1 MKKIQVISII
11 LLCLIIF
18 SSCNSGG
25 NSDGNAS
32 DNNSVT
38 KEEVGI
44 ALPFSSTDSLNP
56 YVAVTKVNQELSM
69 LLYDPLIKLDDTFSP
84 VYYLADEINID
95 KKRVTVTLKDIRF
108 TDNSQL
114 TAEDVKYSFNQA
126 KKTDNKYKPQ
136 FNNIKTCTIFDQKT
150 VIFDL
155 YKYDPYFVNLLDFP
169 IFKNGTAETKDSN
182 DRTIPPVGCGRYV
195 IDSEN
200 SFRLIPNKSY
210 YNGKTK
216 FDYINLID
224 TPDNE
229 SLSHMVEVSAI
240 DMIYS
245 EFSDNTIPKMN
256 GTQKDVPLTNIVYL
270 GVNPNNHLLLKTE
283 MRVAISSALSRS
295 EIVKSAYFGFA
306 TAATGIFPANWKEA
320 NELQHISSEQN
331 IKQVVAY
338 LEQLGYNSKDT
349 DGYYVAQTGERI
361 TFSLLYNKENISR
374 KLAAELIAQQLKK
387 VGIEIIVTEAESF
400 KEYSEMIQN
409 NDYDIY
415 IGEVKLNKNMDLR
428 DIFLKNVVSGMSETY
443 TSEMISAFYE
453 GNADIS
459 TVISSC
465 VSEMPIIPICNRKGV
480 FVYSNAIED
489 IKVSISDIYAN
500 L

>member
-1 MKKIQVISII
+1 MRYFRVISII
-11 LLCLIIF
+11 LSCLILF
-18 SSCNSGG
+18 SSCNSLIVSDDTTSGG
-25 NSDGNAS
+25 KNT
-32 DNNSVT
+32 SV
-38 KEEVGI
+38 KEIGI
-44 ALPFSSTDSLNP
+44 ALPYSSTDSLNP

-69 LLYDPLIKLDDTFSP
+69 LLYDPLIKLDEAFSP
-84 VYYLADEINID
+84 VYYLADEISID
-95 KKRVTVTLKDIRF
+95 KQRVTVTLKDVRF
-108 TDNSQL
+108 TDNSLL
-114 TAEDVKYSFNQA
+114 TADDVKYSFNQLN
-126 KKTDNKYKPQ
+126 KTENKYKLQ
-136 FNNIKTCTIFDQKT
+136 LSNIKSCSIFDQKT
-150 VIFDL
+150 IVFDL
-155 YKYDPYFVNLLDFP
+155 YKYDPYFINLLDFP

-182 DRTIPPVGCGRYV
+182 DRTIPPIGCGRYV

-200 SFRLIPNKSY
+200 SYRLIPNKDY

-245 EFSDNTIPKMN
+245 EFSDSTIPKMS
-256 GTQKDVPLTNIVYL
+256 GTQNAVPLTNIVYL
-270 GVNPNNHLLLKTE
+270 GINPNNYLLSKTE
-283 MRVAISSALSRS
+283 MRVAISSALSRD

-320 NELQHISSEQN
+320 AELQHISSEQN

-349 DGYYVAQTGERI
+349 DGYYVAQSGERI

-374 KLAAELIAQQLKK
+374 KYAAGLIVQQLKK

-400 KEYSEMIQN
+400 EEYSQRLEN
-409 NDYDIY
+409 NNYDIY
-415 IGEVKLNKNMDLR
+415 IGEIKLAKNMDLR
-428 DIFLKNVVSGMSETY
+428 DVFSKNVISGINESY
-443 TSEMISAFYE
+443 T
-453 GNADIS
+453 
-459 TVISSC
+459 
-465 VSEMPIIPICNRKGV
+465 SEMPIIPICNRKGV
-480 FVYSNAIED
+480 SIYSDSIKD
-489 IKVSISDIYAN
+489 INVSISDIYTD

>member
-1 MKKIQVISII
+1 MKKIWLISII
-11 LLCLIIF
+11 LSCAIIF
-18 SSCNSGG
+18 SSCGSGGSPNQTPSDTNSGER
-25 NSDGNAS
+25 
-32 DNNSVT
+32 
-38 KEEVGI
+38 EEIGI

-56 YVAVTKVNQELSM
+56 YIAVTKVNQELSM

-84 VYYLADEINID
+84 VYYLADEISID
-95 KKRVTVTLKDIRF
+95 KQRVTVTLKAVRF
-108 TDNSQL
+108 TDNTLL
-114 TAEDVKYSFNQA
+114 TADDVKYSFNQA

-136 FNNIKTCTIFDQKT
+136 FDNIKTCSIYDQKT
-150 VIFDL
+150 IIFDL

-182 DRTIPPVGCGRYV
+182 DRTIPPIGCGRYV

-210 YNGKTK
+210 YNGKAK

-229 SLSHMVEVSAI
+229 SLSHMVEVNAI

-256 GTQKDVPLTNIVYL
+256 GTQKSIPLTNIVYL
-270 GVNPNNHLLLKTE
+270 GMNPNNPLLSKTE
-283 MRVAISSALSRS
+283 MRVAISAALSRA
-295 EIVKSAYFGFA
+295 EIVKSAYFSFA
-306 TAATGIFPANWKEA
+306 SAATGIFPANWKEA

-374 KLAAELIAQQLKK
+374 KLAAELIAQQLKQ

-400 KEYSEMIQN
+400 KDYNEMIKN

-415 IGEVKLNKNMDLR
+415 IGEIKLNKNMDLR
-428 DIFLKNVVSGMSETY
+428 DVFLKNVISGTSETY

-453 GNADIS
+453 NNADIS
-459 TVISSC
+459 TVISAC
-465 VSEMPIIPICNRKGV
+465 ASEMPIIPICNRKGV
-480 FVYSNAIED
+480 FIYSNAIED
-489 IKVSISDIYAN
+489 VNISISDIYTDI
-500 L
+500 

>member
-1 MKKIQVISII
+1 MRYFRVISII
-11 LLCLIIF
+11 LSCLILF
-18 SSCNSGG
+18 SSCNSLIVSDDTTSGG
-25 NSDGNAS
+25 KNT
-32 DNNSVT
+32 SV
-38 KEEVGI
+38 EEIGI
-44 ALPFSSTDSLNP
+44 ALPYSSTDSLNP

-69 LLYDPLIKLDDTFSP
+69 LLYDPLIKLDEAFSP
-84 VYYLADEINID
+84 VYYLADEISID
-95 KKRVTVTLKDIRF
+95 KQRVTVTLKDVRF
-108 TDNSQL
+108 TDNSLL
-114 TAEDVKYSFNQA
+114 TADDVKYSFNQLN
-126 KKTDNKYKPQ
+126 KTENKYKLQ
-136 FNNIKTCTIFDQKT
+136 LSNIKSCSIFDQKT
-150 VIFDL
+150 IVFDL
-155 YKYDPYFVNLLDFP
+155 YKYDPYFINLLDFP

-182 DRTIPPVGCGRYV
+182 DRTIPPIGCGRYV

-200 SFRLIPNKSY
+200 SYRLIPNKDY

-245 EFSDNTIPKMN
+245 EFSDSTIPKMS
-256 GTQKDVPLTNIVYL
+256 GTQNAVPLTNIVYL
-270 GVNPNNHLLLKTE
+270 GINPNNYLLSKTE
-283 MRVAISSALSRS
+283 MRVAISSALSRD

-320 NELQHISSEQN
+320 AELQHISSEQN

-349 DGYYVAQTGERI
+349 DGYYVAQSGERI

-374 KLAAELIAQQLKK
+374 KYAAGLIVQQLKK

-400 KEYSEMIQN
+400 EEYSQRLEN
-409 NDYDIY
+409 NNYDIY
-415 IGEVKLNKNMDLR
+415 IGEIKLAKNMDLR
-428 DIFLKNVVSGMSETY
+428 DVFSKNVISGINESY
-443 TSEMISAFYE
+443 TSEMIDAFYE
-453 GNADIS
+453 EKADIS

-465 VSEMPIIPICNRKGV
+465 ASEMPIIPICNRKGV
-480 FVYSNAIED
+480 SIYSDSIKD
-489 IKVSISDIYAN
+489 INVSISDIYTD